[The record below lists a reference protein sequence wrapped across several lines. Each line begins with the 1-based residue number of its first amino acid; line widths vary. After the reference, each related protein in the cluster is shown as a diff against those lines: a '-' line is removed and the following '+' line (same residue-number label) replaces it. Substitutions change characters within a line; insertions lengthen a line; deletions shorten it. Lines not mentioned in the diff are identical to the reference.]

1 VGPGGGAGLD
11 GGVGFRLAV
20 RVQPGARRT
29 GVGGARGEALV
40 VRVAQPPESGRATE
54 ACLRAV
60 AEAFGV
66 PRRAVRLVAG
76 ATSRDKTVELDGPY
90 DALADRAR
98 QLRAAG
104 AAH

>member
-1 VGPGGGAGLD
+1 
-11 GGVGFRLAV
+11 VGFRLGL

-29 GVGGARGEALV
+29 GVGGARGDALV
-40 VRVAQPPESGRATE
+40 VRVAQPPEDGRATE

-60 AEAFGV
+60 ADAFGL

-76 ATSRDKTVELDGPY
+76 ATSRDKTVELDGAY
-90 DALADRAR
+90 DVLAARADE
-98 QLRAAG
+98 LRDAG